1 MMHGMPR
8 TTLRLA
14 DDVLKT
20 AKAHAARNGL
30 TLGEAVNDLVRK
42 GAERP
47 LVTQERSGLQVVRLG
62 RRSPRVTASQIDRLR
77 DDLP

>member
-1 MMHGMPR
+1 MMHEMTR

-14 DDVLKT
+14 EDVLKT

-47 LVTQERSGLQVVRLG
+47 LVTEERSGLQVVRLG
-62 RRSPRVTASQIDRLR
+62 RRSPKVTAAHVDRLR
-77 DDLP
+77 DDLS

>member
-1 MMHGMPR
+1 MPR

-47 LVTQERSGLQVVRLG
+47 LITQERSGLQVVRLG